1 MPEFLRSAFAEAP
14 ASEPIPV
21 FIRITLAVLLGGGVA
36 WVYLRTR
43 DREDIS
49 PTFPATLVLLSALI
63 AMVTQVVGDSVARAF
78 SLVGAL
84 SIVRFRT
91 VVRDTQD
98 TAFVIFAVVVGM
110 SIGSSDWI
118 VATIGLGV
126 VGLAALAMRPRS
138 LKPSAVS
145 APVVIRLRLGLG
157 HDLET
162 SVGATLDSHMTGR
175 HLLSMATTKQGL
187 SIDVS
192 YAGHL
197 KTGANEES
205 LVKTLNRLEGIQGVE
220 LTRRTATEE

>member
-1 MPEFLRSAFAEAP
+1 MPEFLRTAFAGAP
-14 ASEPIPV
+14 PSDPLQV
-21 FIRITLAVLLGGGVA
+21 FVRVTLAVLLGGGVA
-36 WVYLRTR
+36 LVYLRTR
-43 DREDIS
+43 NREDIS

-63 AMVTQVVGDSVARAF
+63 AMVTQVVGDNVARAF

-110 SIGSSDWI
+110 AIGSSDWI
-118 VATIGLGV
+118 VASIGLVV
-126 VGLAALAMRPRS
+126 VGFAALAMRPRS
-138 LKPSAVS
+138 LKPAAVT
-145 APVVIRLRLGLG
+145 APVVIRLRLAVG
-157 HDLET
+157 HDLES
-162 SVGATLDSHMTGR
+162 SVGTTLDAHMTGR

-197 KTGANEES
+197 KSGANEEA
-205 LVKTLNRLEGIQGVE
+205 LIKTLNRLEGIQGVE
-220 LTRRTATEE
+220 LTRRTTEE